1 MGNFPY
7 IAGKK
12 ASQATQSHFLS
23 NDSKV
28 GINICA
34 GESSLPSDYIGQTIV
49 CLVYPITSWSL
60 PMLQG
65 FFKIILLQI
74 FWSEIFLYTNG

>member
-1 MGNFPY
+1 MGDFPY

-34 GESSLPSDYIGQTIV
+34 GESSLPSDYIGQT
-49 CLVYPITSWSL
+49 TNSL
-60 PMLQG
+60 SGLSHYIMVTPHVTG
-65 FFKIILLQI
+65 FF
-74 FWSEIFLYTNG
+74 